1 MPTASSRAGLV
12 LAGGHSRR
20 FGDREKLLATLDG
33 RPLIAHAI
41 AGIAPAVDGVVVN
54 CRADQLPGFRPVLR
68 SVTSGVAVAPDPVE
82 GRGPAAGL
90 AAGLAPVSTTH
101 AAVVA
106 GDMPFVDP
114 AFLESLF
121 DRVGRQDGVV
131 PRLDGH
137 RQVSQAVF
145 RVHPA
150 RQAAR
155 EAVDQGDGSLQDV
168 VDRLDVDI
176 LPEADVLAQTSRRS
190 FTDVN
195 TPEALRAAEA
205 SMD

>member
-33 RPLIAHAI
+33 RPLLAHAV

-54 CRADQLPGFRPVLR
+54 CRHDQLPGFRPVLR
-68 SVTSGVAVAPDPVE
+68 SAPSNVAVAPDPVG

-90 AAGLAPVSTTH
+90 AAGLASVSTTH

-106 GDMPFVDP
+106 GDMPFVDA
-114 AFLESLF
+114 AFLEYLF
-121 DRVGRQDGVV
+121 DRVGRQDGAV

-137 RQVSQAVF
+137 RQVSQAVV
-145 RVHPA
+145 RVPP
-150 RQAAR
+150 AR
-155 EAVDQGDGSLQDV
+155 EAAHDAVEHGDGSLHDV

-176 LPEADVLAQTSRRS
+176 IPEAEVLAQTSRRS

-205 SMD
+205 EMD